1 MKKILEQIQKE
12 KMQTEY
18 NRTEVQ
24 ERAGNL
30 KDTLQKLR
38 FDLNQKGSL
47 RILESLASST
57 IRPDK
62 YYNKIKQN
70 NQ

>member
-1 MKKILEQIQKE
+1 VNELIELAEKYCGEQNYQSAIMKKILEQIQKE

-30 KDTLQKLR
+30 KDAL
-38 FDLNQKGSL
+38 
-47 RILESLASST
+47 
-57 IRPDK
+57 
-62 YYNKIKQN
+62 
-70 NQ
+70 

>member
-1 MKKILEQIQKE
+1 
-12 KMQTEY
+12 MQTEY

-30 KDTLQKLR
+30 KDALQKLR

-47 RILESLASST
+47 RLLESLAGST
-57 IRPDK
+57 IRP
-62 YYNKIKQN
+62 
-70 NQ
+70 